1 MVKTLM
7 LSCKTWNTKH
17 SPITEY
23 SIYLIQ
29 EKEYSLSTTEQ
40 SQSLSVADIFDLNE
54 ECKIPR
60 LVEDATLHVSRTKIS
75 ISSLPN
81 KSIEVKTKGARV
93 STIF

>member
-75 ISSLPN
+75 SLPN
-81 KSIEVKTKGARV
+81 KSIEFKTEGTGV
-93 STIF
+93 SAIF